1 MSLEERIESN
11 TTALNDL
18 TKAILGKPGGV
29 AGKPAGAVK
38 ANGANGAATTPKRTA
53 EEVMAIAV
61 KVKNDI
67 SKEAAQF
74 LIAKHGAASLKALKP
89 AAFAAFHADCETA
102 LESGEVEGMTDE
114 EDGL

>member
-11 TTALNDL
+11 TTALNEL
-18 TKAILGKPGGV
+18 TKAILGKPGAV
-29 AGKPAGAVK
+29 AGKPAAGAGK
-38 ANGANGAATTPKRTA
+38 PNGTVAAAKRTA
-53 EEVMAIAV
+53 EEIMAVAV

-74 LIAKHGAASLKALKP
+74 LIAKHGAANLKALKP
-89 AAFAAFHADCETA
+89 AVYAAFHADCETA
-102 LESGEVEGMTDE
+102 LEAGEVEGMADE